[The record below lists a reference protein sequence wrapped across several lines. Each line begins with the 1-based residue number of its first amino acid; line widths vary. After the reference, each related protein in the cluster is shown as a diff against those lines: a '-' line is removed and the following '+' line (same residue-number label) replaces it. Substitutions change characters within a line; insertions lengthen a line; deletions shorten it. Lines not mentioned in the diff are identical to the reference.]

1 MFDAANAALRSAWL
15 ESPPRPPEPLV
26 MMTKSGSRAMMA
38 SRLGLEKSPTFCT
51 SGETRS

>member
-1 MFDAANAALRSAWL
+1 MFDAASAALRSAWL

-51 SGETRS
+51 LSDFKS